1 MIWLKPSE
9 YRKQEYIELRLYAP
23 KSEKILLDFNPLKL
37 SDEPDWNP
45 AWEEWHCYHTPLRIY
60 KQDYELLVDYFNRIY
75 PIKDAF
81 DGTFEPFFDVTNDN
95 WIGKDDWFKVISEIE
110 QDLDSI
116 SDDKKLFFIDF
127 LEWVKE
133 ALNYTSIIVVE
144 GNQ

>member
-9 YRKQEYIELRLYAP
+9 YEKQEYMELRLYAP
-23 KSEKILLDFNPLKL
+23 KKEKILLNFNPLKP
-37 SDEPDWNP
+37 SNEPDWNP
-45 AWEEWHCYHTPLRIY
+45 AWEEWHCYRTPLRIY

-81 DGTFEPFFDVTNDN
+81 NGVPDSFFDVTNDN
-95 WIGKDDWFKVISEIE
+95 WIGKDDWLRIISEIE

-116 SDDKKLFFIDF
+116 HDDKKSFFKDF

-133 ALNYTSIIVVE
+133 ALNHTSIIVVE
-144 GNQ
+144 GNL